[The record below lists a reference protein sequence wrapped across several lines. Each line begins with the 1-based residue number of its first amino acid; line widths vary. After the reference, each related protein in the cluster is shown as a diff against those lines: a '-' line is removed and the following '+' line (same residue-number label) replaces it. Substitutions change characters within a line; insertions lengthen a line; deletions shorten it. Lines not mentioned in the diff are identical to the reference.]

1 MKKFVFLHVGFETP
15 TKEIIDAWMKWFE
28 TIKDHTVDSGNP
40 FKPGK
45 EITKAGVRDL
55 PLDKHALAGYT
66 IVNAESME
74 EAVKIAQGSPMIT
87 AMRVYE
93 AAAM

>member
-28 TIKDHTVDSGNP
+28 SIKDHTVDSGNP
-40 FKPGK
+40 FRPGK
-45 EITKAGVRDL
+45 EITKTGVKDL

-66 IVNAESME
+66 IIRAASME
-74 EAVKIAQGSPMIT
+74 EAVKIAQTCPMIT

-93 AAAM
+93 AASM